1 MFHNSWLF
9 FGLLEFL
16 CCTHSTLGTLGD
28 FSFNKFYLLLRKG
41 SGLLIQ
47 GFFFFFFGFNFYG
60 LPDVVMRQCL
70 YGYTL
75 LFAEIWLCLLFI
87 NSVDFCMIYELCLFI
102 LDAMIGYLV

>member
-47 GFFFFFFGFNFYG
+47 GLFFFFFGFNF
-60 LPDVVMRQCL
+60 LPYIVYSL
-70 YGYTL
+70 SFL
-75 LFAEIWLCLLFI
+75 KNNNNLSNKNFI
-87 NSVDFCMIYELCLFI
+87 ENENYFMQKEQK
-102 LDAMIGYLV
+102 